1 MYEWNTRN
9 GMATYQRKGEG
20 ETLIILPGVMA
31 DATDWV
37 PVAQAIDLPNPIVIV
52 NRRGRAPSP
61 ALGANYGVATE
72 IADLAGIIGT
82 LEAPVHLFGWS
93 YGGLIAIEA
102 ALNRLPLR
110 SLIAYEPVSAPFAP
124 EAITPI
130 RKALLTGDT
139 GEAVT
144 IINRDVSG
152 FDETYLRDLR
162 NQPVWPH
169 LLTMAESLG
178 DEMAAINAFPPRYE
192 SYDALGAITT
202 LIVGAM
208 SEDHALYGAAF
219 HRFAQAMPQAH
230 VETMQGQGHLAHV
243 DDPAA
248 LGVHI
253 TRALKRS
260 QSASCL
266 PSTGCAGI
274 TSTSVTRRPVSP
286 AVSTVQR

>member
-9 GMATYQRKGEG
+9 GIATYERKGEG

-37 PVAQAIDLPNPIVIV
+37 PVAQTIDLPNPIVIV

-61 ALGANYGVATE
+61 SLGADYGVATE

-102 ALNRLPLR
+102 ALNRLPLL
-110 SLIAYEPVSAPFAP
+110 SLIAYEPVSSPFAP

-130 RKALLTGDT
+130 RKALQAGDR

-152 FDETYLRDLR
+152 FDETHLEDLR

-169 LLTMAESLG
+169 LLTMAEPLG
-178 DEMAAINAFPPRYE
+178 DEMAAIDAFRPRYE
-192 SYDALGAITT
+192 TYAMLGAVTT
-202 LIVGAM
+202 LIIGALNK
-208 SEDHALYGAAF
+208 DHALYGAAF
-219 HRFAQAMPQAH
+219 RRFAQAMPQAH
-230 VETMQGQGHLAHV
+230 VEIMPGQGHLAHV

-248 LGVHI
+248 LGAHI
-253 TRALKRS
+253 ARALKRS

-266 PSTGCAGI
+266 PSTGCAG
-274 TSTSVTRRPVSP
+274 
-286 AVSTVQR
+286 